1 MELNRRNAIDGKVAI
16 VTGASSGI
24 GESTAREL
32 ARAGAIIVL
41 AARREDRLQR
51 LEKEIKEMH
60 GRALAVP
67 TDLTKP
73 EQITNLVQTTLNR
86 FGRIDI
92 LANIAGAAIY
102 DWFEE
107 LSAEEIRNPFEVNVL
122 GMAELIRQTIPYM
135 KAQRSGIIL
144 NMSSYVSR
152 IAVPPMEIYAST
164 KYAVEG
170 LTDGLRRSLLPWG
183 ITVIRVHPSSVTGTE
198 FTRHLRRGGT
208 VKYMPVPIGRVKRER
223 MALYIVDLIER
234 PRRALFISRVYAVPV
249 LINRLFPDQLAVQF
263 KLNQLAACIHMHQ
276 HLFTFMTFPAPA
288 FELIRKAP
296 GTGYLHLTCRDGPV
310 YKHGHLLFPPYNM
323 LIVIRYLRSTCYI
336 KIALKIDEHR
346 PGV

>member
-24 GESTAREL
+24 GEATAREL
-32 ARAGAIIVL
+32 ARAGAITVL
-41 AARREDRLQR
+41 AARREDRLMQ
-51 LEKEIKEMH
+51 LESEIKEMG

-67 TDLTKP
+67 TDLTKT
-73 EQITNLVQTTLNR
+73 EQITNLVQTTQTK

-107 LSAEEIRNPFEVNVL
+107 LSAEEIRNPFEVNVI

-135 KAQRSGIIL
+135 KTQRSGLIL

-170 LTDGLRRSLLPWG
+170 LTDGLRRSLMPWG
-183 ITVIRVHPSSVTGTE
+183 ITVVRVHPSSVTGTE
-198 FTRHLRRGGT
+198 FAKHMRRGGT
-208 VKYMPVPIGRVKRER
+208 VKYMPVPIGRIKRER
-223 MALYIVDLIER
+223 MARYIVDLIEKPR
-234 PRRALFISRVYAVPV
+234 PALFTSRIYEVPV
-249 LINRLFPDQLAVQF
+249 LINKLFPGVIDRF
-263 KLNQLAACIHMHQ
+263 SAAWVRRKRKQEIP
-276 HLFTFMTFPAPA
+276 PAEQITPVEYA
-288 FELIRKAP
+288 RNRN
-296 GTGYLHLTCRDGPV
+296 LTSIWLSAASIGVMALVFR
-310 YKHGHLLFPPYNM
+310 LLTSKTSARLSKNRRERWGQP
-323 LIVIRYLRSTCYI
+323 
-336 KIALKIDEHR
+336 
-346 PGV
+346 

>member
-32 ARAGAIIVL
+32 ARAGAITVL
-41 AARREDRLQR
+41 AARRQDRLQE
-51 LEKEIKEMH
+51 LEQEIREMG

-67 TDLTKP
+67 TDITSV
-73 EQITNLVQTTLNR
+73 EQITNLVQTTLAK

-107 LSAEEIRNPFEVNVL
+107 LSPEEIRNPFEVNVI
-122 GMAELIRQTIPYM
+122 GMAELIRQTIPTM
-135 KAQRSGIIL
+135 KAQRSGTIL

-152 IAVPPMEIYAST
+152 VAVPPMEIYAST

-183 ITVIRVHPSSVTGTE
+183 ITVMRVHPSSVTGTE
-198 FTRHLRRGGT
+198 FTKRMRRGGT
-208 VKYMPVPIGRVKRER
+208 VKYMPVPIGRIKRER
-223 MALYIVDLIER
+223 LARRIVDLIER
-234 PRRALFISRVYAVPV
+234 PQRALFISRVYEVPV
-249 LINRLFPDQLAVQF
+249 LLNKLFPGLMDRLSAGWVRHKRKNEIPPLAEITPVEYQPARNNMTP
-263 KLNQLAACIHMHQ
+263 LWLAAGSLGMMAII
-276 HLFTFMTFPAPA
+276 FR
-288 FELIRKAP
+288 LITSKTLRKVKKK
-296 GTGYLHLTCRDGPV
+296 RR
-310 YKHGHLLFPPYNM
+310 
-323 LIVIRYLRSTCYI
+323 IW
-336 KIALKIDEHR
+336 
-346 PGV
+346 

>member
-32 ARAGAIIVL
+32 AKAGAITVL
-41 AARREDRLQR
+41 AARREGRLRQ
-51 LEKEIKEMH
+51 LEEEIREMG

-67 TDLTKP
+67 TDLTKT
-73 EQITNLVQTTLNR
+73 EQITNLVQTTLTK

-107 LSAEEIRNPFEVNVL
+107 LSPEEIRNPFEVNVI
-122 GMAELIRQTIPYM
+122 GMAELIRQTIPSM
-135 KAQRSGIIL
+135 KAQRSGFIL

-152 IAVPPMEIYAST
+152 ISVPPMEVYAST

-183 ITVIRVHPSSVTGTE
+183 ITVVRVHPSSVSGTE
-198 FTRHLRRGGT
+198 FTKQMKRGGT

-223 MALYIVDLIER
+223 LARRLVDLIER
-234 PRRALFISRVYAVPV
+234 PQRALFISRIYEVPV
-249 LINRLFPDQLAVQF
+249 IINRLFPALMDRISAGWVRHKRKNELPPKVQITPVEYRTTRIGTP
-263 KLNQLAACIHMHQ
+263 LLLAAGSIGLMAI
-276 HLFTFMTFPAPA
+276 LFRLLSSKTTRKFPGK
-288 FELIRKAP
+288 RK
-296 GTGYLHLTCRDGPV
+296 H
-310 YKHGHLLFPPYNM
+310 K
-323 LIVIRYLRSTCYI
+323 
-336 KIALKIDEHR
+336 
-346 PGV
+346 

>member
-1 MELNRRNAIDGKVAI
+1 MELNSRNAIDGKVAI

-107 LSAEEIRNPFEVNVL
+107 LSAEEIRNPFEVNVI

-198 FTRHLRRGGT
+198 FTKHMRRGGT
-208 VKYMPVPIGRVKRER
+208 VKYMPVPIGRIKRER
-223 MALYIVDLIER
+223 MALYIVDLIEK
-234 PRRALFISRVYAVPV
+234 PRRALFISRIYEVPV
-249 LINRLFPDQLAVQF
+249 LINKLFPGVIDRF
-263 KLNQLAACIHMHQ
+263 SAAWVRRKRKQEIPPEEQITPVVYGKNRNLTPLWLSAASIGMMA
-276 HLFTFMTFPAPA
+276 LVFRL
-288 FELIRKAP
+288 LISKAYGGSARKK
-296 GTGYLHLTCRDGPV
+296 R
-310 YKHGHLLFPPYNM
+310 
-323 LIVIRYLRSTCYI
+323 LR
-336 KIALKIDEHR
+336 
-346 PGV
+346 

>member
-16 VTGASSGI
+16 VTGASLGI

-32 ARAGAIIVL
+32 ARAGAITVL
-41 AARREDRLQR
+41 AARREDRLIR
-51 LEKEIKEMH
+51 LESEIKEMH

-107 LSAEEIRNPFEVNVL
+107 LSAEEIRNPFEVNVI
-122 GMAELIRQTIPYM
+122 GMAELIRQTIPSM

-183 ITVIRVHPSSVTGTE
+183 ITVMRVHPSSVTGTE
-198 FTRHLRRGGT
+198 FTKHMRRGGT
-208 VKYMPVPIGRVKRER
+208 VKYMPVPIGRIKRER
-223 MALYIVDLIER
+223 MALYIVDLIEK
-234 PRRALFISRVYAVPV
+234 PRRALFISLIYEVPV
-249 LINRLFPDQLAVQF
+249 LINKLFPGVIDRF
-263 KLNQLAACIHMHQ
+263 SAAWVRHKRKQEIPPEEQITHVEYAKNRNLTPLWLSAASIGVMA
-276 HLFTFMTFPAPA
+276 LVFRL
-288 FELIRKAP
+288 LISKAYGKSARKRRL
-296 GTGYLHLTCRDGPV
+296 G
-310 YKHGHLLFPPYNM
+310 
-323 LIVIRYLRSTCYI
+323 
-336 KIALKIDEHR
+336 
-346 PGV
+346 

>member
-198 FTRHLRRGGT
+198 FTKHMRRGGT
-208 VKYMPVPIGRVKRER
+208 IKYMPVPIGRIKRER

-234 PRRALFISRVYAVPV
+234 PQRALFISRIYEVPV
-249 LINRLFPDQLAVQF
+249 LINKLFPGVIDRF
-263 KLNQLAACIHMHQ
+263 SAAWVRRKRKQEMPPIEQITPVEYAKNRNLTPLWLSAASIGVMA
-276 HLFTFMTFPAPA
+276 LVFRL
-288 FELIRKAP
+288 LISNAYGKSARK
-296 GTGYLHLTCRDGPV
+296 R
-310 YKHGHLLFPPYNM
+310 
-323 LIVIRYLRSTCYI
+323 
-336 KIALKIDEHR
+336 R
-346 PGV
+346 PG